1 MLKLFG
7 PAADAPLSFPMA
19 GYTLALDF
27 RATAAVMRLLAE
39 FDAIV
44 HDHGG
49 RVYLAKDARMAAGDF
64 RRGYPRLDEFNAVR
78 AGVDPTGKFRSL
90 QSARLGL

>member
-1 MLKLFG
+1 VLKLFG
-7 PAADAPLSFPMA
+7 AAADAPLSFPMA

-27 RATAAVMRLLAE
+27 RATPAVMRLLTE

-49 RVYLAKDARMAAGDF
+49 RVYLAKDARMGAGDF
-64 RRGYPRLDEFNAVR
+64 RRGYPRLDEFDEIR
-78 AGVDPTGKFRSL
+78 ATVDPTGQFRSL
-90 QSARLGL
+90 QSERLGL